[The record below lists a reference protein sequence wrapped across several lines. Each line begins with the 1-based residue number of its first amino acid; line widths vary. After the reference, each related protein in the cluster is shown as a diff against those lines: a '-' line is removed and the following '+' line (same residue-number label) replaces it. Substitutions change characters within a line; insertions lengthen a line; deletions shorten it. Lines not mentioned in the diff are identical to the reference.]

1 MTEQEKEEK
10 HYTGH
15 YKRLRERFLKDN
27 GASMPDYEIVEYL
40 LHIIYRRQDVKPKAK
55 MLLSK
60 HGSYVGLMT
69 ASVDS
74 LRKDGL
80 SDWGISVFKM
90 LLCATRRLSSQKL
103 HESNVSVL
111 ADKFVVIDHCRTMY
125 GHERIEH
132 CGLIYLN
139 SKYEVIYSETVQK
152 GTIDQLAIY
161 IREIIKGSLVNGA
174 HGLIMCHN
182 HPGGDPKPSIADAE
196 STLKLIESMKN
207 VSLQLVDHIIIT
219 KEDHYSFSENFLL
232 DKNSLEEY
240 IRKRKEEK
248 KLLDQL
254 RLEGFLDEGKV
265 DQL

>member
-1 MTEQEKEEK
+1 MTETKKEKS

-15 YKRLRERFLKDN
+15 FERLRKRFLKDN

-40 LHIIYRRQDVKPKAK
+40 LHLINRRNDVKPKAK

-60 HGSYVGLMT
+60 HGSFVGLMT

-80 SDWGISVFKM
+80 SDWYISVFKM
-90 LLCATRRLSSQKL
+90 LLCATRRLSSHKL

-111 ADKFVVIDHCRTMY
+111 ADKSVVIDHCRTMY
-125 GHERIEH
+125 GHEKIEN

-152 GTIDQLAIY
+152 GTIDQLAFY
-161 IREIIKGSLVNGA
+161 IREIIKDSLVNGA

-182 HPGGDPKPSIADAE
+182 HPGGDPTP
-196 STLKLIESMKN
+196 
-207 VSLQLVDHIIIT
+207 
-219 KEDHYSFSENFLL
+219 
-232 DKNSLEEY
+232 
-240 IRKRKEEK
+240 
-248 KLLDQL
+248 
-254 RLEGFLDEGKV
+254 RL
-265 DQL
+265 